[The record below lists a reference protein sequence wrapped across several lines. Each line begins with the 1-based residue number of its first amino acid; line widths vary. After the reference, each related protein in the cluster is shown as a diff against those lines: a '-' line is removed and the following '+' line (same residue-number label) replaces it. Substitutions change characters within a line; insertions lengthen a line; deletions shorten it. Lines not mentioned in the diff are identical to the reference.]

1 LTRPAS
7 GRGAGAPIAVQIVI
21 FLIGALMA
29 AQLVNLVIVLLA
41 PPPPTPVYQLGEI
54 SAALQGRAVQ
64 TRFGRPLLRTVGA
77 EPEQPPLFRLGALIA
92 DLRGRPPA
100 RAGAGPAPGP
110 WRVGGARGRRM
121 AMNRRELAQLL
132 GLPESQVRLWIAEG
146 PRWTVAMRGRGP
158 GRPPLGMGPPGPGA
172 LGPDG
177 PPPPV
182 SGAPPAGPP
191 PEPDASEAGGPPPR
205 FSWARLDPSQR
216 PIIGEFLAAVQQPD
230 GTWVTVRPQPE
241 SFPNGWQGRIILWF
255 VGWLAV
261 FSLAGFLFARRMTA
275 PIGDFAR
282 AAEQLGRDPQGPPL
296 ALSGPAE
303 LGVAARAFNEMQ
315 VRIKRYVDD
324 RTAMVGAI
332 SHDLRTPLTR
342 IRFKV
347 EGADPALRGAVLS
360 DVEQMEAMISAV
372 LVFIRDA
379 NAPAHRERLDLLS
392 LLECEVDAAALV
404 GAGVVMEDAAP
415 VIVSADPV
423 ALQRLFGNL
432 IDNAVKYGGGARV
445 SLGVE
450 EGEAVVR
457 VTDEGPGLSPDELR
471 QAFDPFYRAEPSR
484 NRDSGG
490 VGLGLAVARSIAR
503 GHGGEVTLEPQAK
516 GLAAVVRLPLPLTG
530 G

>member
-1 LTRPAS
+1 
-7 GRGAGAPIAVQIVI
+7 
-21 FLIGALMA
+21 
-29 AQLVNLVIVLLA
+29 
-41 PPPPTPVYQLGEI
+41 
-54 SAALQGRAVQ
+54 
-64 TRFGRPLLRTVGA
+64 
-77 EPEQPPLFRLGALIA
+77 
-92 DLRGRPPA
+92 
-100 RAGAGPAPGP
+100 
-110 WRVGGARGRRM
+110 
-121 AMNRRELAQLL
+121 
-132 GLPESQVRLWIAEG
+132 
-146 PRWTVAMRGRGP
+146 
-158 GRPPLGMGPPGPGA
+158 
-172 LGPDG
+172 
-177 PPPPV
+177 
-182 SGAPPAGPP
+182 
-191 PEPDASEAGGPPPR
+191 
-205 FSWARLDPSQR
+205 
-216 PIIGEFLAAVQQPD
+216 
-230 GTWVTVRPQPE
+230 
-241 SFPNGWQGRIILWF
+241 
-255 VGWLAV
+255 
-261 FSLAGFLFARRMTA
+261 
-275 PIGDFAR
+275 
-282 AAEQLGRDPQGPPL
+282 
-296 ALSGPAE
+296 
-303 LGVAARAFNEMQ
+303 MQ